1 MMKNK
6 IILITIVIIK
16 MFNIDVKLRYKKKGI
31 PWEIAKIKINFALVI

>member
-16 MFNIDVKLRYKKKGI
+16 MFNIDVKLRYKKRDSMGDRR
-31 PWEIAKIKINFALVI
+31 